1 MRKTTTSTRGA
12 IDFLLPFDNLH
23 TWKYA
28 SKLFWSI
35 STILMLLITFPTSVK
50 AQSREKKRIITLDF
64 VTTPVMVFVPIHSN
78 LPNYLIN
85 IRGKSQLV
93 GLQVES
99 VRERT
104 SLGNTDVKR
113 AFFSFGFSFRSI
125 GLNWRKDPLNH
136 AEADDVR
143 AVEALYSNVFLG
155 GKFFFTD
162 RLALN
167 LNVGPGA
174 LIGPALQNDNIKSG
188 VFTTIG
194 IDASITIS
202 YNPWPKK

>member
-1 MRKTTTSTRGA
+1 MYQ
-12 IDFLLPFDNLH
+12 P
-23 TWKYA
+23 
-28 SKLFWSI
+28 
-35 STILMLLITFPTSVK
+35 SVPSHDG
-50 AQSREKKRIITLDF
+50 AQSRFPAPRKHLSAFARAVLSLSILCCFCGNMDAQTREKKRHLTLDI
-64 VTTPVMVFVPIHSN
+64 VTTPVMVFVPVHSN

-99 VRERT
+99 VRERQ
-104 SLGNTDVKR
+104 SLGNSEVKR
-113 AFFSFGFSFRSI
+113 AFFSFGFSFRSV

-143 AVEALYSNVFLG
+143 ALDALYSNVFMG

-188 VFTTIG
+188 VFTTFG
-194 IDASITIS
+194 VDASITIS

>member
-1 MRKTTTSTRGA
+1 MYQSSALSHDG
-12 IDFLLPFDNLH
+12 
-23 TWKYA
+23 
-28 SKLFWSI
+28 
-35 STILMLLITFPTSVK
+35 
-50 AQSREKKRIITLDF
+50 AQSRFPAPRKLLRAFAPALLSLSLICCFCGILDAQTRVKKRSLTLDI
-64 VTTPVMVFVPIHSN
+64 VTTPVMVFVPIQSN

-99 VRERT
+99 VRERQ
-104 SLGNTDVKR
+104 SLGNTEVKR
-113 AFFSFGFSFRSI
+113 AFFSFGFSFRSV

-136 AEADDVR
+136 AEADDVK
-143 AVEALYSNVFLG
+143 ALDALYSNVFMG

-188 VFTTIG
+188 VFTTFG
-194 IDASITIS
+194 VDASITIS